1 MIQFDLPKQK
11 SSIIKVLGVGG
22 GGSNAVN
29 FMFNQNI
36 EGVDF
41 IICNTDSKAI
51 EQSTVPNKIQLGPHL
66 TQGLG
71 AGADPSVG
79 KLATEESLD
88 EIRKILEVNTRMAFI
103 TVGMGGGTGTGGAPI
118 IAKICKD
125 LGILTVGIVTTP
137 FGFEGPRRQAQAE
150 EGIKQLKPLVDTL
163 LVISNDKLRVQY
175 GNLKMK
181 EAFTKADNVLAT
193 AAKCI
198 TDVINS
204 RGHIIVDFADVC
216 TVMKNGGVAILGK
229 AEVEGENRAQRA
241 IEEALNSPLL
251 NDNDIRGAKWILLNI
266 NSAEGDYECSMDE
279 LETINNFLRERT
291 GENSD
296 VIMGMGYDATLGQKL
311 GITLIATGFEHKDP
325 FQKQTP
331 KKAEAPVEEK
341 IVMTLLSEE
350 TANETNNLMTAPTEA
365 VAETPTEEPRT
376 EEPTITDGNFTL
388 GEEAVESI
396 EELASFIEEEVEEV
410 MSMHEVDEISEKEY
424 EAEID
429 AQISIAASEVMEEMV
444 SQPIVFEINDVY
456 EGEDL
461 EEEEIVVN
469 EVEELIVAS
478 FQEED
483 LEEEVEVLVEELVE
497 EQVGEQLEEEVI
509 VSELQTPVAETNHF
523 ILTKPTNIYAEHT
536 EEEPSLEELE
546 EMPVIEEMEEFEE
559 MEEEEMVEMEE
570 MEEMVM
576 QDDLAVTMQEIVEE
590 DIHEEELVEEVVEEE
605 LVEETILE
613 QLTPEMIEEE
623 KIEEE
628 LVEVA
633 EISMQAAPVQEPLV
647 YESSFRMEEE
657 PTMQLVM
664 RDESSFN
671 SNQNNSK
678 RHPSSLDMPIDDAE
692 EQRRKVAERIQKLR
706 NLSFNINSASD
717 PNNEFDA
724 VPAYVRRNLD
734 LFGNTM
740 ASVENYYSKYT
751 VEKDEHNQTQISTIN
766 TFLDG
771 KKPD

>member
-29 FMFNQNI
+29 FMFKQDI

-51 EQSTVPNKIQLGPHL
+51 EQSDVPNKIQLGPHL

-137 FGFEGPRRQAQAE
+137 FGFEGPRRQKQAE
-150 EGIKQLKPLVDTL
+150 EGINQLKPLVDTL

-241 IEEALNSPLL
+241 IEEALTSPLL
-251 NDNDIRGAKWILLNI
+251 NDSDIKGAKWILLNI
-266 NSAEGDYECSMDE
+266 NSAEGEHECTMDE

-291 GENSD
+291 GEHSD
-296 VIMGMGYDATLGQKL
+296 VIMGMGYDATLDKKL
-311 GITLIATGFEHKDP
+311 GITLIATGFEGKDP
-325 FQKQTP
+325 FKTETP
-331 KKAEAPVEEK
+331 KKAEAPIEEK
-341 IVMTLLSEE
+341 IVMTLVTDAVATEQIKEEPLSNEVNEKAADHFILDQTEE
-350 TANETNNLMTAPTEA
+350 TPIHFSFDQAPVMEA
-365 VAETPTEEPRT
+365 LVLVA
-376 EEPTITDGNFTL
+376 
-388 GEEAVESI
+388 
-396 EELASFIEEEVEEV
+396 EEEVEE
-410 MSMHEVDEISEKEY
+410 EVKEVVLDKY
-424 EAEID
+424 DTIWELNAQASIEAADSIEEEMEAEI
-429 AQISIAASEVMEEMV
+429 AMEEEALEAEEEMEVAEEFEVEEEMEVMA
-444 SQPIVFEINDVY
+444 FENNELIPTLI
-456 EGEDL
+456 L
-461 EEEEIVVN
+461 EEEPAFED
-469 EVEELIVAS
+469 EVEE
-478 FQEED
+478 EM
-483 LEEEVEVLVEELVE
+483 EEEVEEEIFTLNMEAEKEATV
-497 EQVGEQLEEEVI
+497 
-509 VSELQTPVAETNHF
+509 VSEF
-523 ILTKPTNIYAEHT
+523 ILSKPTNIYVEESDEVEEEISAPVIASNEVIFEINESDPSLEMEEDFMLEEITIDEEVEEELMEEELMEEELMESEMLMDESSTKEEFVTVEMYDAPVIETPAPAEVIFESSFRY
-536 EEEPSLEELE
+536 EEEPS
-546 EMPVIEEMEEFEE
+546 
-559 MEEEEMVEMEE
+559 
-570 MEEMVM
+570 
-576 QDDLAVTMQEIVEE
+576 
-590 DIHEEELVEEVVEEE
+590 
-605 LVEETILE
+605 
-613 QLTPEMIEEE
+613 
-623 KIEEE
+623 
-628 LVEVA
+628 
-633 EISMQAAPVQEPLV
+633 
-647 YESSFRMEEE
+647 
-657 PTMQLVM
+657 MQLVM
-664 RDESSFN
+664 REESN
-671 SNQNNSK
+671 APVAHVNQQANY
-678 RHPSSLDMPIDDAE
+678 DMPLDNAE
-692 EQRRKVAERIQKLR
+692 EQRKKVAERIQKLR
-706 NLSFNINSASD
+706 NLSFNINNAND
-717 PNNEFDA
+717 PSNDFES
-724 VPAYVRRNLD
+724 VPAYVRRNMEM
-734 LFGNTM
+734 FGNTL

-751 VEKDEHNQTQISTIN
+751 VDKDENNQTQISTIN
-766 TFLDG
+766 TFMDG